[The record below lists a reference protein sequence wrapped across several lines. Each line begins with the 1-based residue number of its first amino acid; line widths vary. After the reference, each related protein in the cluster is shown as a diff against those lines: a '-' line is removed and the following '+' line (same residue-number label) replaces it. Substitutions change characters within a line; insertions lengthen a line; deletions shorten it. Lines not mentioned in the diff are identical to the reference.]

1 MVHGSADAIFTADLM
16 NRIDLPGVEE
26 DAFRKC
32 RFAAVNVGRD
42 ADIPDP
48 VHRNFSRN
56 NRKESNLWPNPG
68 AFRP

>member
-1 MVHGSADAIFTADLM
+1 M
-16 NRIDLPGVEE
+16 NRIDLPSVEE

-48 VHRNFSRN
+48 I
-56 NRKESNLWPNPG
+56 
-68 AFRP
+68 